1 MVSEQSPVADRGEE
15 EDEGEGILAED
26 LAEDVH
32 VQRDEHGARGMC
44 FQFSNAVHGL

>member
-15 EDEGEGILAED
+15 QDQGEGILAED
-26 LAEDVH
+26 AH